1 MYYDI
6 NSTLS
11 YNALFN
17 IVLGGRGIGKSY
29 QWKIKAVRDFL
40 KKGKQ
45 FGYIRRYKDELLKT
59 ADKYFNDIIKNQ
71 VFPDTKIEYDGGQ
84 WYINEELAGYTF
96 ALTKA
101 SDYKSSAFP
110 DISNLIFEEFIIDKS
125 HSSYLR
131 NEPFLLFDLYDTI
144 ARMRDDV
151 ILFMLGNAISMA
163 NPYFIQWDLSLPKN
177 KNAVVR
183 DNILL
188 QVVPTS
194 AEFKRAKEN
203 TRFGQMSRAL
213 GYADYSVDN
222 KFYLD
227 DEAQIMK
234 KGKNTRFY
242 FTLVWRDKK
251 YGVWFDYD
259 TGMTIIS
266 YDYDPYN
273 TMVFT
278 PDKESINKSIQ
289 YVKQYERH
297 PFFRRIKEAL
307 ETGTLAYENEKIQ
320 HEIKSMLKIII

>member
-6 NSTLS
+6 NNTLS

-84 WYINEELAGYTF
+84 W
-96 ALTKA
+96 
-101 SDYKSSAFP
+101 
-110 DISNLIFEEFIIDKS
+110 FIIDKP

-213 GYADYSVDN
+213 GYAEYSVDN

-273 TMVFT
+273 TLVFT

>member
-1 MYYDI
+1 M
-6 NSTLS
+6 
-11 YNALFN
+11 
-17 IVLGGRGIGKSY
+17 
-29 QWKIKAVRDFL
+29 
-40 KKGKQ
+40 
-45 FGYIRRYKDELLKT
+45 LKT

-84 WYINEELAGYTF
+84 WYINGELAGYTF

-110 DISNLIFEEFIIDKS
+110 DISNLIFEEFIIDKP

-177 KNAVVR
+177 KNVVVR
-183 DNILL
+183 NNILL

-242 FTLVWRDKK
+242 FTLVWRDK
-251 YGVWFDYD
+251 
-259 TGMTIIS
+259 
-266 YDYDPYN
+266 N
-273 TMVFT
+273 TACGLIT
-278 PDKESINKSIQ
+278 TQ
-289 YVKQYERH
+289 
-297 PFFRRIKEAL
+297 
-307 ETGTLAYENEKIQ
+307 G
-320 HEIKSMLKIII
+320 

>member
-1 MYYDI
+1 
-6 NSTLS
+6 
-11 YNALFN
+11 
-17 IVLGGRGIGKSY
+17 
-29 QWKIKAVRDFL
+29 
-40 KKGKQ
+40 
-45 FGYIRRYKDELLKT
+45 
-59 ADKYFNDIIKNQ
+59 
-71 VFPDTKIEYDGGQ
+71 
-84 WYINEELAGYTF
+84 
-96 ALTKA
+96 
-101 SDYKSSAFP
+101 
-110 DISNLIFEEFIIDKS
+110 
-125 HSSYLR
+125 
-131 NEPFLLFDLYDTI
+131 
-144 ARMRDDV
+144 MRDDV

-213 GYADYSVDN
+213 GYAEYSVDN

-234 KGKNTRFY
+234 KVKHTILFY
-242 FTLVWRDKK
+242 SCLEGQK

-273 TMVFT
+273 TLVFT

-307 ETGTLAYENEKIQ
+307 ETGTLAYENEKF
-320 HEIKSMLKIII
+320 SMKLKAC